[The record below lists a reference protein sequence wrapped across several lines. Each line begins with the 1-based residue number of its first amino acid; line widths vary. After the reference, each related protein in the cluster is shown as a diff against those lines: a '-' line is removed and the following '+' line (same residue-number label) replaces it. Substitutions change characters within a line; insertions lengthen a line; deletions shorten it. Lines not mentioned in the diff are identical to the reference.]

1 MTERESKEFYDD
13 LRRKLEDYGS
23 APPESVWTG
32 IRQQVPNRR
41 RRWWRGALLV
51 LLLVG
56 TVAYLTVSTRPWRP
70 RSESQPV
77 AVATPSPDAQ
87 PDASVSGGSS
97 SQPQRV
103 ATQAPSA
110 NLSPNTGAAAPSS
123 VNPEAQPSTDA
134 ATQKTAPTASG
145 RLDRG
150 LEAGRLTGPTSKAA
164 RRALALDSAA
174 RPQSEATAA
183 TLAATPITSRARR
196 QRKARAGVAVVA
208 LSGQYLSPTRRQVLA
223 SQLKPTYMAPTDTET
238 RLEQE
243 AAKTFTP
250 SLNRESAPYG
260 SSSSSTEQGALFGGR
275 LLPLLVRLQLP
286 GLPLPQPTAVLVP
299 KVRQPQPDKP
309 KWAIQAL
316 AGPTVS
322 YRKLGTNIRRVEQLE
337 RPAAGYG
344 MQLGAA
350 RTLTPRLTLSVG
362 VGYTEV
368 AAGLYLRLQKADS
381 LPLVTTRLR
390 DYYRLLTVP
399 MEAHYLLG
407 NTARWRYGVQAGV
420 APALLLSARTTE
432 GGACNCQQQ
441 QWQPADS
448 VRRFR
453 QLNLTLTAGAFVGY
467 QAAPGLW
474 LMLRPQANYF
484 LNSITDP
491 ASGRAARHPWSVGVQ
506 GGISFDLPFK
516 P

>member
-13 LRRKLEDYGS
+13 LRRKLEEYGS
-23 APPESVWTG
+23 PPPESVWAG

-56 TVAYLTVSTRPWRP
+56 TVSYLTISTRTQRP
-70 RSESQPV
+70 TPISTPA
-77 AVATPSPDAQ
+77 AVATVSPGAQ
-87 PDASVSGGSS
+87 ADASVSSGSS
-97 SQPQRV
+97 SRPQS
-103 ATQAPSA
+103 AAAQAPSTG
-110 NLSPNTGAAAPSS
+110 LSPNTGAAPSLAT
-123 VNPEAQPSTDA
+123 PETQPGTNV
-134 ATQKTAPTASG
+134 ATQETAPTAS
-145 RLDRG
+145 RQADRG
-150 LEAGRLTGPTSKAA
+150 LIAGRLTDPTGKAP
-164 RRALALDSAA
+164 RQVLAPDSATQ
-174 RPQSEATAA
+174 PQSEASGA
-183 TLAATPITSRARR
+183 TLAATSTTSEGRK
-196 QRKARAGVAVVA
+196 QHKARAGVALVV
-208 LSGQYLSPTRRQVLA
+208 LPKQYPNPTRRQIPAA
-223 SQLKPTYMAPTDTET
+223 SLETTYAEPTNKET
-238 RLEQE
+238 HPEQE
-243 AAKTFTP
+243 AAKNLTAGL
-250 SLNRESAPYG
+250 SSEGAAYG
-260 SSSSSTEQGALFGGR
+260 SSSLPTNQTTLFGGR

-286 GLPLPQPTAVLVP
+286 GLPLPRPTAVLVP
-299 KVRQPQPDKP
+299 EVRQPQPIKP
-309 KWAIQAL
+309 NWAIQAL
-316 AGPTVS
+316 GGPTVS
-322 YRKLGTNIRRVEQLE
+322 YRKLGANVRRVEQLE

-344 MQLGAA
+344 MQLGVA
-350 RTLTPRLTLSVG
+350 RTLTPRLSLSVG

-368 AAGLYLRLQKADS
+368 AASLYLRLQKADS
-381 LPLVTTRLR
+381 VPLVITRLR

-407 NTARWRYGVQAGV
+407 ATTRWRYGVQAGV

-441 QWQPADS
+441 QWQPSDS
-448 VRRFR
+448 TRRFR

-474 LMLRPQANYF
+474 LTLRPQAQYF

-491 ASGRAARHPWSVGVQ
+491 TSGRAARHPWSVGVQ